1 MAWFD
6 SKGEEVSSPELTEDE
21 GNLSS
26 NNSITDGE
34 NPTAGV
40 DSSSRHTDVDDED
53 CVGYFEGPEKTMEV
67 VFRSDRGVSE
77 GLRALSRQ
85 KIDHLCMKAK
95 CTILSQISNSHMDA
109 YVLSESSLFVYRH
122 RLIMK
127 TCGTTTLLVRENI
140 KIFIIYCSVLN
151 IFPTE

>member
-6 SKGEEVSSPELTEDE
+6 PKDVSSPELTEDE

-26 NNSITDGE
+26 NNSIADGE
-34 NPTAGV
+34 NPAAGV
-40 DSSSRHTDVDDED
+40 DSSSRQTDDDDD
-53 CVGYFEGPEKTMEV
+53 CVGYFEGPEKTLEV
-67 VFRSDRGVSE
+67 VFRSDKGVSE

-122 RLIMK
+122 RLVMK
-127 TCGTTTLLVRENI
+127 TCGTTTLLVRG
-140 KIFIIYCSVLN
+140 
-151 IFPTE
+151 T